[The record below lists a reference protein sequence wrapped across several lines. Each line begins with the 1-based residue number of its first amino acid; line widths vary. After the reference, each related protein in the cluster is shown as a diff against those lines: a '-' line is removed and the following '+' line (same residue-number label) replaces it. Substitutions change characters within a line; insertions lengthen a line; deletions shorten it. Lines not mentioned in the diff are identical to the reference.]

1 MGYPRY
7 ICGGKW
13 EETKRKYIHQVYR
26 SEPKSINSHVLRLTK
41 QEDILLNTKYFN
53 YVLSNVAPWSSNC
66 SGQKFCTYTNSFTS
80 KFCDTYFQITC
91 WIHFSH
97 LHLPIS
103 YPIPIHF
110 HLLPRLLQVNLIP
123 KYSLCSHS
131 YTQQSVL
138 SWLARKVLLNIQK
151 IALSAHHFNSFSSH

>member
-1 MGYPRY
+1 MGYPMY

-13 EETKRKYIHQVYR
+13 QETKRKYIHQVYR
-26 SEPKSINSHVLRLTK
+26 SEPKSSNSHVLRLTN

-66 SGQKFCTYTNSFTS
+66 SGQKFCTYTNSPANSVISTFKLHAESTS
-80 KFCDTYFQITC
+80 P
-91 WIHFSH
+91 H

-110 HLLPRLLQVNLIP
+110 HLLPRLLQVNLVP